1 MITTPLKDEIYKG
14 SITYKDFSD
23 KLSLPKPLVTDTLLD
38 WRLVLMEWR
47 EKEIEEP
54 KKIYVEYEIE
64 ATDQLLR
71 KL

>member
-1 MITTPLKDEIYKG
+1 MTTTELKDEIYEG
-14 SITYKDFSD
+14 SITYKDFAD
-23 KLSLPKPLVTDTLLD
+23 KLSLPKQLVINTLLD
-38 WRLVLMEWR
+38 WRLVLMKWR

>member
-14 SITYKDFSD
+14 SITYKDFGD
-23 KLSLPKPLVTDTLLD
+23 KLSLPKQLVTDTLLD

>member
-1 MITTPLKDEIYKG
+1 MITTELKDEIYEG
-14 SITYKDFSD
+14 SITYKDFKD
-23 KLSLPKPLVTDTLLD
+23 KLSMRKDLITNTLLD
-38 WRLVLMEWR
+38 WRLVLMKWR
-47 EKEIEEP
+47 EKEIEEA